1 MKALKKTLAVAALF
15 ALAACGG
22 DKDPVI
28 FADLRPG
35 EMIYSYPYDG
45 QAEVSVRAPIVLR
58 FSDSLTAEDEAAL
71 QSQLQLE
78 ADAEP
83 GVAIPVSVKFVDDKR
98 SVVLT
103 PDEPLAPGA
112 DYQVRFDAVTSTR
125 GPVTLADGAIN
136 FTTRAALRGPAES
149 RSLSSTF
156 EVARMMP
163 DGEFLPVMDFS
174 ALRVQFTQPVD
185 RASLSYGLDMEDSI
199 NLVDA
204 EGGLVEAVVIAKDRY
219 LTVDPIADLT
229 PGETYTLTLGQSLA
243 SEFGNDLGM
252 DVSFDVVPKNSRP
265 RAVQVQEV
273 TDSDDFTIVS
283 RLTGEAINA
292 VPVNATLL
300 GNDTQSQQGGNAYAE
315 LAFVPRFPEV
325 TPLRIPRGNLLA
337 GSNVELVVA
346 GAVPAGVE
354 SGTLSVTFISDA
366 AGYLLPNTNA
376 TRKDAPKLVRLT
388 MDVAMTAEDGRAN
401 GGLSQDLLHVEVAGL
416 ALVED
421 GVLTIDAVG
430 VVEPDLLGVEDAF
443 GLLSFHL
450 EAYKDQNTAPQ
461 QTADVTGPILQSW
474 IPGNPEVGNTAKQS
488 PDDPVILTFDEPLDP
503 NSLLLPGAFTV
514 LKDDMAVPAEDYQ
527 WYLDGSA
534 LVINLDGGIAF
545 NSEYRIQLS
554 NMITDIAG
562 NALQDGGELG
572 MDYEVALQL
581 PNFINENLRAPIATS
596 VYPGFPCY
604 SENMDLAN
612 MDHGQCAG
620 GLATDDHLPV
630 PVMPADRPIRV
641 GFSANIDPAS
651 VVVDGSFRVERDNE
665 GVWEPVPGRMVMGP
679 RSLRFMPDQPWVDD
693 GSVMYRYVLGSLGAD
708 GNSAPLCDGTQS
720 ICDVNGNPL
729 QTRVLAQDP
738 GDVPAPTEGGP
749 DMQIYFVGGEKVD
762 TVYQPALNLPAT
774 DVNSNNILDGRTDAD
789 YDNNGATLAEQYPG
803 CTADP
808 DSCEALPPSDGMG
821 GFLTPTNATQLVI
834 DSVAEDNTVIVDANV
849 GCSFDGA
856 TPLECNERKFIH
868 LTGALNAELRGPFT
882 YEGPDSPVG
891 GEPAVRVDIYPTL
904 LTASSLDVYA
914 RTNVLGTIYT
924 PTGPQVLRARYSC
937 DDPDDAVCN
946 DPEDTSDPL
955 DRNQL
960 IPGQIIDRCP
970 DREVVGDTVTG
981 STGCPV
987 FRITFD
993 LYLDAPSLSP
1003 ELAGVP
1009 LQHNVH
1015 SLARSVTLEGPV
1027 NTLAD
1032 GRLEIAQQNADPIL
1046 LDLEVDGTITIGG
1059 LIPVPTGITESI
1071 NVAIPMNGVFL
1082 NYITAPAKE

>member
-1 MKALKKTLAVAALF
+1 MNALNKTLTIAALLG
-15 ALAACGG
+15 LAACGG

-28 FADLRPG
+28 FADLTPG
-35 EMIYSYPYDG
+35 ELIYSYPYDG
-45 QAEVSVRAPIVLR
+45 QAEVSVRAPLVLR
-58 FSDSLTAEDEAAL
+58 FSDPLTAEDEATVL
-71 QSQLQLE
+71 TQLQLE
-78 ADAEP
+78 ADANP
-83 GVAIPVSVKFVDDKR
+83 GVAIPASAVFVDDKR
-98 SVVLT
+98 SLVLT
-103 PDEPLAPGA
+103 PNEPLAPGT
-112 DYQVRFDAVTSTR
+112 DYQVRFSDVVSTR

-149 RSLSSTF
+149 RSLSSDF
-156 EVARMMP
+156 EVTRMLP
-163 DGEFLPVMDFS
+163 DGVLLPVMDFS
-174 ALRVQFTQPVD
+174 ALRVQFTQPLD
-185 RASLSYGLDMEDSI
+185 RASLSYGLEMDDSVS
-199 NLVDA
+199 LVDDQGA
-204 EGGLVEAVVIAKDRY
+204 LVEAVVIADQRY
-219 LTVDPIADLT
+219 LTVDPLGDLE
-229 PGETYTLTLGQSLA
+229 PGKTYTLTLSQALA
-243 SEFGNDLGM
+243 SEFGNELGA
-252 DVSFDVVPKNSRP
+252 DVTFELVPKNSRP
-265 RAVQVQEV
+265 RAVQVQQV
-273 TDSDDFTIVS
+273 TDSEDFTVVS

-325 TPLRIPRGNLLA
+325 TPLRIPRGNLLQ

-354 SGTLSVTFISDA
+354 TGTLSVTFISDA

-376 TRKDAPKLVRLT
+376 TSKDAPKLVRLN
-388 MDVAMTAEDGRAN
+388 MDVAMTAADGRAN

-430 VVEPDLLGVEDAF
+430 VVEPNLLGVEDAF

-450 EAYKDQNTAPQ
+450 EAYQDQNNAPQ
-461 QTADVTGPILQSW
+461 QVADVTGPVLQSW
-474 IPGNPEVGNTAKQS
+474 VPGNPEAGNVAKQS
-488 PDDPVILTFDEPLDP
+488 PDDPIILTFDEPLDP
-503 NSLLLPGAFTV
+503 NSLLLPGAINV
-514 LKDDMAVPAEDYQ
+514 LQDDLALPDDAWD

-534 LVINLDGGIAF
+534 VVITLDGGIAW

-581 PNFINENLRAPIATS
+581 PNFIDENLRAPIAIS
-596 VYPGFPCY
+596 VYPGFPCHT
-604 SENMDLAN
+604 ENLDLAN

-620 GLATDDHLPV
+620 GLTSDDHLPV
-630 PVMPADRPIRV
+630 SVMPSDRPIRV

-651 VVVDGSFRVERDNE
+651 VMLDGSFRVERDN
-665 GVWEPVPGRMVMGP
+665 GGMWEPVPGELEMSA
-679 RSLRFMPDQPWVDD
+679 RSLRFMPEQPWQDD
-693 GSVMYRYVLGSLGAD
+693 GAVMYRYVLGSQGED
-708 GNSAPLCDGTQS
+708 GNDAALCDGTRS

-738 GDVPAPTEGGP
+738 ADVPAPTEGGP
-749 DMQIYFVGGEKVD
+749 DMQIYFVGGEAVD
-762 TVYQPALNLPAT
+762 SVYQPALNLPAT
-774 DVNSNNILDGRTDAD
+774 DVNSNNIHDGRTDAD
-789 YDNNGATLAEQYPG
+789 YDNSGATLADQYPG
-803 CTADP
+803 CLADP
-808 DSCEALPPSDGMG
+808 DSCEALPESDGMG
-821 GFLTPTNATQLVI
+821 GFLTPPNATQLVI
-834 DSVAEDNTVIVDANV
+834 DSVPAGNSVIVDANV
-849 GCSFDGA
+849 GCTFDSN
-856 TPLECNERKFIH
+856 TPQSCNERKFIY
-868 LTGALNAELRGPFT
+868 LTGALNAEIRGPFT

-891 GEPAVRVDIYPTL
+891 GEQAVRVDIYPTL

-914 RTNVLGTIYT
+914 RTNVAGTIYT

-937 DDPDDAVCN
+937 DDPDDATCT

-970 DREVVGDTVTG
+970 DRVVMGDTVTG

-993 LYLDAPSLSP
+993 LYLDAPSLNP
-1003 ELAGVP
+1003 QLLGVP
-1009 LQHNVH
+1009 LEHSVH

-1032 GRLEIAQQNADPIL
+1032 GRLEIAQQNAEPIL
-1046 LDLEVDGTITIGG
+1046 LDLEVSGTIPLGPIS
-1059 LIPVPTGITESI
+1059 IPTGITETI
-1071 NVAIPMNGVFL
+1071 NVAIPANGVFL